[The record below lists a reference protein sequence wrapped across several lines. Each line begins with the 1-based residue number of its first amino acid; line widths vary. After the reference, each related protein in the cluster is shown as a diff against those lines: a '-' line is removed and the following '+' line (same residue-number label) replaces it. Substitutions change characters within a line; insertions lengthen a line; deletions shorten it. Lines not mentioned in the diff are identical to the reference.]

1 MMTGLIVGVR
11 HHHDTLTGGVG
22 FQTLIRL
29 VFYMF
34 MSIFDSVA
42 PHKEF
47 TKHRLIFSTFFYQ
60 NKPV

>member
-1 MMTGLIVGVR
+1 MMTGLIVRRTSSSR
-11 HHHDTLTGGVG
+11 HPNRVVG
-22 FQTLIRL
+22 FQMLIRL

-42 PHKEF
+42 PHKKF

-60 NKPV
+60 NKSV